1 MITEKKISA
10 GKPIVW
16 MASGGDYAITLA
28 SLADGAGRCGVV
40 GDLARHAA
48 GLGAGGG
55 KRWKRKYA
63 VELQINMDVAP
74 VAGTVVELWWSPSDD
89 GESFQGGA
97 TGANAAYTGT
107 TGGTV
112 AQSKVQMMLVGA
124 LPLTP
129 DADTVV
135 QRMVFVFR
143 PPTRYGCPV
152 VINLGGQALEGDDNS
167 HRITFTPLIEEDT

>member
-1 MITEKKISA
+1 MITDKNISA

-16 MASGGDYAITLA
+16 MAAAGDYAITLA
-28 SLADGAGRCGVV
+28 SLANGAGRCGVV

-89 GESFQGGA
+89 NASFQGGA
-97 TGANAAYTGT
+97 TGTDAAYVGSAL
-107 TGGTV
+107 GTV
-112 AQSKVQMMLVGA
+112 AQSKLQMMHVGSLV
-124 LPLTP
+124 LTP
-129 DADTVV
+129 DADTTV
-135 QRMVFVFR
+135 QRMVFVFQ

-152 VINLGGQALEGDDNS
+152 VVNLGGQILEGDDDS
-167 HRITFTPLIEEDT
+167 HRITFTPLVEEDT